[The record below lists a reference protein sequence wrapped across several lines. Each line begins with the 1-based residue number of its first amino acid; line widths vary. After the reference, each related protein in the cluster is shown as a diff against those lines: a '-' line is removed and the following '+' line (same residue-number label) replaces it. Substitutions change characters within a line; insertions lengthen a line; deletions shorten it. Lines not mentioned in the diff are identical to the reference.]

1 MSDSRGV
8 IVVENPEKK
17 DHKKPNPQTAHGLCL
32 AQPSV
37 VFLCG
42 GTGASKTTTA
52 LSLAVRGYELEPW
65 TEIFL
70 MSPSLES
77 AMSHSGEYR
86 LLNVTPL
93 KEWPQID
100 YWQKRPGKKLL
111 ICDDVNL
118 THLSTRGSPSQ
129 RELCSRTLGYVST
142 HMNLTIYC
150 MNQNWVGCPP
160 FVRKLCTHF
169 VLYPNRLDR
178 ASIPQISKGVMLH
191 KDTLKQLFDA
201 CIDPYDCLLITLVP
215 DGRAMVRINGH
226 RVVHNLM

>member
-1 MSDSRGV
+1 MATERGV
-8 IVVENPEKK
+8 IVVVTIMNHMHFVIVVQNPEKK
-17 DHKKPNPQTAHGLCL
+17 DHKKPDPQTAHGLCL

-77 AMSHSGEYR
+77 AIGGEYR

-100 YWQKRPGKKLL
+100 YWKKRPGKKLL
-111 ICDDVNL
+111 ICDDVDL
-118 THLSTRGSPSQ
+118 THLSTRGNPSQ
-129 RELCSRTLGYVST
+129 RELADRCLGYVST
-142 HMNLTIYC
+142 HMNLTVYI

-160 FVRKLCTHF
+160 FART
-169 VLYPNRLDR
+169 
-178 ASIPQISKGVMLH
+178 G
-191 KDTLKQLFDA
+191 
-201 CIDPYDCLLITLVP
+201 
-215 DGRAMVRINGH
+215 
-226 RVVHNLM
+226 